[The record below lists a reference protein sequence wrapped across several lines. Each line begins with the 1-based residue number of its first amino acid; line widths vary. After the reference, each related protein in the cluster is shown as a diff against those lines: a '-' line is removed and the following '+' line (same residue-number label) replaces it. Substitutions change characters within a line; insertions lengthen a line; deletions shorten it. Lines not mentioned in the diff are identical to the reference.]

1 MATTAPSAIGEWACR
16 AGALI
21 IGCSWPSNRDLAE
34 GAGDSAIKEDLFDWA
49 AICDEVANNID
60 DRRASG

>member
-1 MATTAPSAIGEWACR
+1 VNGR
-16 AGALI
+16 ASRRFDHWLFLAEY
-21 IGCSWPSNRDLAE
+21 RDLAE
-34 GAGDSAIKEDLFDWA
+34 GAGDSAVKEDLFDWA

>member
-1 MATTAPSAIGEWACR
+1 MATTAPSAIGV
-16 AGALI
+16 
-21 IGCSWPSNRDLAE
+21 PSRRFDHWLFLAEYRDLAG